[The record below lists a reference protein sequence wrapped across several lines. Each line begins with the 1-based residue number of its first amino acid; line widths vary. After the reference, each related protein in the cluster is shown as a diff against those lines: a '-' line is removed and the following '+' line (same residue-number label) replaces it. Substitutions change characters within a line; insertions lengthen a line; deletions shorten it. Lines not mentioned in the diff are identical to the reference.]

1 MRINVPRINKT
12 STFLALILSIA
23 FGSAYGADDP
33 VDDGPVED
41 GPNASNPL
49 AAVTNIDFRAKYFD
63 LGNGSDRYTYS
74 LEGATMLHPEDQ
86 TEV

>member
-1 MRINVPRINKT
+1 MPRL
-12 STFLALILSIA
+12 FLGVLLCITLACTLP
-23 FGSAYGADDP
+23 AYAEEQKENP
-33 VDDGPVED
+33 
-41 GPNASNPL
+41 SNPL
-49 AAVTNIDFRAKYFD
+49 AAASNLDLRAKYFD

>member
-1 MRINVPRINKT
+1 MKGNNMPRL
-12 STFLALILSIA
+12 FLGVLLCITLACTLP
-23 FGSAYGADDP
+23 AYAEEQKENP
-33 VDDGPVED
+33 
-41 GPNASNPL
+41 SNPL
-49 AAVTNIDFRAKYFD
+49 AAASNLDLRAKYFD